1 MAAMTRQ
8 SHTNIH
14 PARES
19 KGMADKTK
27 TQTKL
32 NGWAVQFGAF
42 RTGRFCHAPT
52 KGREPEPGRD
62 SAESHTLRP

>member
-1 MAAMTRQ
+1 MMRQ

-32 NGWAVQFGAF
+32 NGWA
-42 RTGRFCHAPT
+42 APPA
-52 KGREPEPGRD
+52 GCEHSLLALLPRRAPRQN
-62 SAESHTLRP
+62 

>member
-1 MAAMTRQ
+1 
-8 SHTNIH
+8 
-14 PARES
+14 
-19 KGMADKTK
+19 MADKTK

>member
-1 MAAMTRQ
+1 MTRQ

-27 TQTKL
+27 TPTKL
-32 NGWAVQFGAF
+32 NGWGVG
-42 RTGRFCHAPT
+42 HP
-52 KGREPEPGRD
+52 
-62 SAESHTLRP
+62 H